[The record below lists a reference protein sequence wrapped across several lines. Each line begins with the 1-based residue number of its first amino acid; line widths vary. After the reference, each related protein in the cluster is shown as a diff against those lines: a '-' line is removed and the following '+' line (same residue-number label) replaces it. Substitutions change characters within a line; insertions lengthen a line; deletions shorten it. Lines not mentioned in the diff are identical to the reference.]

1 MMRRQILRLTG
12 AFVLVAAPL
21 SSHALAQATSPSGSA
36 TNFIAQ
42 QPANEWLTR
51 VFIGQSV
58 HNTAGEIVGNVND
71 LVFDRQGRINAV
83 VLGVGGFLG
92 MGEKSV
98 GIPFSALSI
107 NTGKNGE
114 RVVVVALSKQD
125 LVQAPG
131 FKAAEKSTFDKV
143 KDTAADLGSKAA
155 EKAVELKDQA
165 AQKIDDLRKG
175 EPAKQ

>member
-1 MMRRQILRLTG
+1 MRRQIMRLIG
-12 AFVLVAAPL
+12 ALVLIAAPL
-21 SSHALAQATSPSGSA
+21 SGHALAQGTSSSGSA

-51 VFIGQSV
+51 AFIGHAV

-71 LVFDRQGRINAV
+71 LVFDRQGRISAV

-92 MGEKSV
+92 IGEKSV
-98 GIPFSALSI
+98 GIPFGALSI
-107 NTGKNGE
+107 NTGTNGE
-114 RVVVVALSKQD
+114 RVIVVALSKQD
-125 LVQAPG
+125 LTQAPG
-131 FKAAEKSTFDKV
+131 FRAADKSTFDKV

-155 EKAVELKDQA
+155 EKAIELKDQA

>member
-1 MMRRQILRLTG
+1 MRRQIMRLAG
-12 AFVLVAAPL
+12 AFVLIAAPL
-21 SSHALAQATSPSGSA
+21 SSHALAQATSSSNPV

-51 VFIGQSV
+51 VFIGQLV

-71 LVFDRQGRINAV
+71 LVFDRQGRISTV

-92 MGEKSV
+92 IGEKSV

-107 NTGKNGE
+107 NVSKNGE
-114 RVVVVALSKQD
+114 RVVVVSLSKQD
-125 LVQAPG
+125 LAQAPG
-131 FKAAEKSTFDKV
+131 FRAADKSTLDKV
-143 KDTAADLGSKAA
+143 KDAAVDLGSKAA

-165 AQKIDDLRKG
+165 AQKIGDLRKA